1 MKVLRAGFL
10 AIALSTVGV
19 GSAYADHFVGL
30 DVPAALI
37 VVNGGLEWAAA
48 NPCPPGGCPA
58 GNGAFVGALPFG
70 WAVASGANWSASSW
84 SSNAEVAAA
93 FAGKCASAYFN
104 DNNDYDHCDDPVS
117 NNVFNAPW
125 NNPNIQQGFEETFV
139 VRQSIPEPASLTLL
153 GAGLAGL
160 AAKVRRRRTNRRT
173 TTETAKS

>member
-19 GSAYADHFVGL
+19 GSAYADHFVGV

-37 VVNGGLEWAAA
+37 VVNGGLEWAYA

-84 SSNAEVAAA
+84 SSNAQVFAA
-93 FAGKCASAYFN
+93 FAGKCASAYFA
-104 DNNDYDHCDDPVS
+104 DTSGYDHCDFNDVGIY
-117 NNVFNAPW
+117 NAPW
-125 NNPNIQQGFEETFV
+125 SAHDGFDETFV
-139 VRQSIPEPASLTLL
+139 VRQAIPEPASLTLL

-160 AAKVRRRRTNRRT
+160 AARVRRRRRNN
-173 TTETAKS
+173 